1 MDSKHVE
8 IEVKLASG
16 DLDRFRRAGFELRLR
31 EPRRFEDNWLLDS
44 DDGALLR
51 RGAALRVR
59 SVGGKCFLTYKGA
72 PSQKAGS
79 PLKIREEIEISAD
92 DPHRMIELLGRLG
105 FRCSF
110 RYQKYRTSYATAVD
124 GSELEVALDETPIGN
139 FIEVE
144 GDEHSVMELITRAG
158 FAPEEL
164 ILETYPEMQAARC
177 RARGVPL
184 EDLIFR

>member
-1 MDSKHVE
+1 MKRVE
-8 IEVKLASG
+8 IEVKLASV
-16 DLDRFRRAGFELRLR
+16 DLDRFRRAGFELKLR

-59 SVGGKCFLTYKGA
+59 SVAGKGLLTYKGA
-72 PSQKAGS
+72 PSQQTSS
-79 PLKIREEIEISAD
+79 PLKIREEIEVSTD
-92 DPHRMIELLGRLG
+92 DPYRMMELLERIG
-105 FRCSF
+105 FRRSF
-110 RYQKYRTSYATAVD
+110 HYQKYRTSYATMVD
-124 GSELEVALDETPIGN
+124 GCELEIALDETPIGN

-144 GDEHSVMELITRAG
+144 GDEHSVMEVITKAG

-164 ILETYPEMQAARC
+164 ILETYPEMQAVRC

-184 EDLIFR
+184 EDLIFK